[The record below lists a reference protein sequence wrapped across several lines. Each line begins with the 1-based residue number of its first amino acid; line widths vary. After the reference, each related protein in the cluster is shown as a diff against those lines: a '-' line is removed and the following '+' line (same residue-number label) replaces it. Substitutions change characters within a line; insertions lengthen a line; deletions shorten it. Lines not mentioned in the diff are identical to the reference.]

1 MSGMAVMLSTGDA
14 PPVCAEVPPDATVE
28 TLRAAAVEAG
38 MRCAE
43 TAVLTFAG
51 QELPKGATLA
61 DLGIGSEAM
70 VHVSLQTRLRW
81 ETKSAHAV
89 IEEDTLRHTNECKPE
104 CNRREEGETCDNK
117 ATAWLSRGPD
127 DPGVS
132 AGTLRWQIKLGET
145 ATNSAFGIAHVPEVP
160 PIGSDSGAGGSAGKR
175 AGTTF
180 ILRCRQV
187 RTSLHF
193 NSTANGRHTWMW
205 YAGGSAYHG
214 NQSSP
219 INVPGDTPTLCAG
232 ELLEFELD
240 MDKKE
245 LRALLNGIPTERPI
259 FKDLPDLPLHP
270 FVELQTPAE
279 WCELVPS

>member
-145 ATNSAFGIAHVPEVP
+145 ATNSAFGIAHVPEV
-160 PIGSDSGAGGSAGKR
+160 
-175 AGTTF
+175 
-180 ILRCRQV
+180 